1 MLSIQTRRY
10 RTRERYGEVGKKK
23 KQQVVLVGHVE
34 SGWALV
40 VKRAP
45 RFGNRAKL
53 ELDPLFFNDNIAF
66 VPFV

>member
-1 MLSIQTRRY
+1 M
-10 RTRERYGEVGKKK
+10 GKK